1 MKMDVNGLSY
11 DEIEG
16 IMERMEVL
24 RMAFVLCV
32 ERDRLVLQSDIGPRK
47 KQPDPQPPMQQMT
60 LEGVSWS

>member
-32 ERDRLVLQSDIGPRK
+32 EQDRLFLQSAIGPRK
-47 KQPDPQPPMQQMT
+47 KQPEPQPPMQQMT
-60 LEGVSWS
+60 LESMNWS

>member
-16 IMERMEVL
+16 IMGRMEVL

-32 ERDRLVLQSDIGPRK
+32 ERNRLVLQSAGRPRK
-47 KQPDPQPPMQQMT
+47 KQPEPQPPMQQMT
-60 LEGVSWS
+60 LESMSWS